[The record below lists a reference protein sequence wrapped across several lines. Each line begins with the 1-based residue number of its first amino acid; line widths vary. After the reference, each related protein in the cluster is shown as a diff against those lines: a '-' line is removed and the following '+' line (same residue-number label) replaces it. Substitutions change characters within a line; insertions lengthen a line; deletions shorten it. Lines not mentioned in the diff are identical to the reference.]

1 MLTGNRRARSA
12 GRVLAA
18 LTAAA
23 IAATTAVV
31 GLAGVA
37 NADTGPAEVAVPT
50 LTVSPAQN
58 LDPAVDQ
65 VITITGTGFAGAL
78 AYNGMYVNLGPS
90 GTWTPGTAPS
100 MSGWAAS
107 GFIPKARIAEDGSFS
122 TTLTIAAGAATAD
135 STFAAAAFCAHG
147 CSVTDRSLD
156 AVSGPITFATPVAP
170 TPEPTPTATPEPS
183 PSPSTSPTPDP
194 EPATWTPALTVFAA
208 DGTTPLGDTA
218 VRAGDTIVVKGKGY
232 DPNANVGG
240 RGAPIPKTLPQG
252 AYVVFGSTAA
262 VWRPSQTTA
271 SGVRTST
278 SQGWVL
284 PESVLTQVSE
294 AMQPMIRKEWV
305 PLAADGTFTAT
316 LTIAEPKLIEGGAVG
331 VYTYAAGGT
340 TNADQEIF
348 IPVNYTSAPV
358 TPEPE
363 QPTGPTAPS
372 LTVSPATNLD
382 PSIDQTIT
390 VTGAGF
396 AGALAYQGVY
406 VNLGTSGQWTPGT
419 APSQDGW
426 AAQAYVPAA
435 RIAADGSF
443 TTTLAIKAGTAAA
456 GSTYVAAVFCAHACS
471 GYDRSLDAVSGPIT
485 FATKSP
491 GGTLPTPAPE
501 APPVL
506 AVEGVPAGGGVTA
519 GQSVTIVATGFQPNE
534 TGIRLEL
541 HSDPIVL
548 ATGLTADATGT
559 VRATVTLPANT
570 PAGAHHLVVI
580 AADGRQVAFPV
591 TVAEPLPVCVARV
604 VSGATLTWG
613 FKGDFRDYIT
623 GSIAKG
629 SIAATGVS
637 GSGPWTWSGGS
648 GTFNTNDGVGRAAFA
663 GSVRFTGHGG
673 VLDVTI
679 SNPRV
684 QVNSATSA
692 TLVADV
698 RTAEKSYSGIAV
710 ATLRLGD
717 GTASR
722 SGDKLTWQGVP
733 ATLSAAAAPAFEG
746 FYAAGAALDPVS
758 FTLPLGAETDCTA
771 ASGAALSKYGKGGVL
786 ATTGGDL
793 DALAYA
799 LLLVAFGGAL
809 VLVARRRARASAPVR
824 ARLEG

>member
-1 MLTGNRRARSA
+1 MLTGKRRARAA
-12 GRVLAA
+12 GRALAA

-23 IAATTAVV
+23 IAATTALV

-37 NADTGPAEVAVPT
+37 NAAAGPSID
-50 LTVSPAQN
+50 VSTA
-58 LDPAVDQ
+58 AAGGGE
-65 VITITGTGFAGAL
+65 ITISGTGFAVDSTGVYVGLGATG
-78 AYNGMYVNLGPS
+78 AANFYKATITSTVWVAQGQAVS
-90 GTWTPGTAPS
+90 ATTAPLE
-100 MSGWAAS
+100 A
-107 GFIPKARIAEDGSFS
+107 DGSFS
-122 TTLTIAAGAATAD
+122 VTLTAPAPSAAGVSVYVSKGHGQGAFAD
-135 STFAAAAFCAHG
+135 QTQNLSVPVDYAAA
-147 CSVTDRSLD
+147 
-156 AVSGPITFATPVAP
+156 PEPTPS
-170 TPEPTPTATPEPS
+170 PEPTPTTSPEPMPTASPEPS
-183 PSPSTSPTPDP
+183 PSPTPEP

-208 DGTTPLGDTA
+208 DGTTPLGNTA

-240 RGAPIPKTLPQG
+240 RGVPIPKTLPQG

-271 SGVRTST
+271 SGVRTSAA
-278 SQGWVL
+278 QGWVL
-284 PESVLTQVSE
+284 PESVLTQVSA

-316 LTIAEPKLIEGGAVG
+316 LTIAEPKLIDGGSVG
-331 VYTYAAGGT
+331 VYTYAAGGA

-348 IPVNYTSAPV
+348 IPVNYTSSPVAPE
-358 TPEPE
+358 PEPE
-363 QPTGPTAPS
+363 QPTTPTAPR
-372 LTVSPATNLD
+372 LTVSPAANLD
-382 PSIDQTIT
+382 PSTDQKIT
-390 VTGAGF
+390 VTGSGF

-406 VNLGTSGQWTPGT
+406 VNIGASGQWTPGT

-426 AAQAYVPAA
+426 AAQGYVPAA
-435 RIAADGSF
+435 RIAADGTF
-443 TTTLAIKAGTAAA
+443 TTTLTVKAGTAAA

-485 FATKSP
+485 FAAKST
-491 GGTLPTPAPE
+491 GGTLPTPAPVGS
-501 APPVL
+501 PVL

-519 GQSVTIVATGFQPNE
+519 GQSVTIVASGFQPNE

-559 VRATVTLPANT
+559 VRTTVTLPANT
-570 PAGAHHLVVI
+570 PAGNHHLVVI

-613 FKGDFRDYIT
+613 VKSDFRDYIT

-637 GSGPWTWSGGS
+637 GSGPWTWGGGS

-663 GSVRFTGHGG
+663 GSVRFSGHGG

-684 QVNSATSA
+684 QVNSSTSA

-733 ATLSAAAAPAFEG
+733 ATLAAAAAPAFEG
-746 FYAAGAALDPVS
+746 FYSAGSALDPVS
-758 FTLPLGAETDCTA
+758 FTLPLGAETDCTS
-771 ASGAALSKYGKGGVL
+771 ASGATLAKYGKGGVL

-793 DALAYA
+793 DAAAYG

-809 VLVARRRARASAPVR
+809 LLVRRRARRAPVQ
-824 ARLEG
+824 ARIEG

>member
-1 MLTGNRRARSA
+1 M
-12 GRVLAA
+12 
-18 LTAAA
+18 
-23 IAATTAVV
+23 
-31 GLAGVA
+31 
-37 NADTGPAEVAVPT
+37 
-50 LTVSPAQN
+50 
-58 LDPAVDQ
+58 
-65 VITITGTGFAGAL
+65 
-78 AYNGMYVNLGPS
+78 
-90 GTWTPGTAPS
+90 
-100 MSGWAAS
+100 
-107 GFIPKARIAEDGSFS
+107 
-122 TTLTIAAGAATAD
+122 
-135 STFAAAAFCAHG
+135 
-147 CSVTDRSLD
+147 
-156 AVSGPITFATPVAP
+156 
-170 TPEPTPTATPEPS
+170 
-183 PSPSTSPTPDP
+183 
-194 EPATWTPALTVFAA
+194 
-208 DGTTPLGDTA
+208 
-218 VRAGDTIVVKGKGY
+218 
-232 DPNANVGG
+232 
-240 RGAPIPKTLPQG
+240 
-252 AYVVFGSTAA
+252 VFGSTAA

-271 SGVRTST
+271 SGVRTSA

-294 AMQPMIRKEWV
+294 AMQPAIRKEWV

-348 IPVNYTSAPV
+348 IPVNYTSTPV
-358 TPEPE
+358 APEPE
-363 QPTGPTAPS
+363 QPANPAAPR

-382 PSIDQTIT
+382 PTVDQKIT

-426 AAQAYVPAA
+426 AAQAYAPAA

-443 TTTLAIKAGTAAA
+443 TTTLTLKAGTAAA

-471 GYDRSLDAVSGPIT
+471 GSDRSLDAVSGPIT
-485 FATKSP
+485 FTTKST
-491 GGTLPTPAPE
+491 GGTLPTPTPV

-506 AVEGVPAGGGVTA
+506 AVEGVPTGGGVTA
-519 GQSVTIVATGFQPNE
+519 GQSVTIVASGFQPNE

-559 VRATVTLPANT
+559 VRTTVTLPANT
-570 PAGAHHLVVI
+570 PAGSHHLVVI

-591 TVAEPLPVCVARV
+591 TVAAATPVCVARV

-613 FKGDFRDYIT
+613 VKSDFRDYIT
-623 GSIAKG
+623 GSIANG
-629 SIAATGVS
+629 SITATGVS
-637 GSGPWTWSGGS
+637 GSGPWTWSAGS
-648 GTFNTNDGVGRAAFA
+648 GTFNTNDGVGRAAYA
-663 GSVRFTGHGG
+663 GSVRFSGHGG

-684 QVNSATSA
+684 QVNSSTSA

-733 ATLSAAAAPAFEG
+733 ATLAAAAAPAFEG

-758 FTLPLGAETDCTA
+758 FTLPLGAETDCTS
-771 ASGAALSKYGKGGVL
+771 ASGAALAKYGKGGVL

-793 DALAYA
+793 DAIAYA
-799 LLLVAFGGAL
+799 LLLIAFGGAL
-809 VLVARRRARASAPVR
+809 VLVARRRARTSPVE
-824 ARLEG
+824 ARVEG